1 MMKSFL
7 LISLLAASITVLQS
21 ATVVYV
27 SENASN
33 DPSCLNGGESQP
45 CSNLTLVLDHIR
57 FQSITEV
64 YIRPGHY
71 VLSSNVKLTFEEVE
85 NVLLKGEGE
94 GAVDI
99 ICEGYMSGLSFI
111 NSSNVSIV
119 GLSFVGCGTKHNST
133 SLIFPI
139 QSGLY
144 NFYTF
149 FASLYFESCSNIIL
163 NNLSVSD
170 SLGIAVQF
178 YYTPDVSIIDSN
190 FTNNSM
196 DMYNISGGVYIE
208 FPYCLPG
215 ANCSNTNVP
224 VEHVTNLKYIISGCH
239 FTDNIARNALDN
251 PNRFVFPI
259 QYYHVAFGHGGGLS
273 VFFKGNASDS
283 EVTIDNCT
291 FTNNEAVY
299 GGGLYIEMQ
308 DNSSNNNV
316 IMSGN
321 VFMNNRAVDG
331 SGGGAYL
338 GFIFEKE
345 YSSVSNCSYSIE
357 DTHFTS
363 NTAVHGGG
371 LYYFTTRQ
379 DCADSQTVN
388 SLELTSC
395 TWTQNKAYQ
404 SGAGLHLFAFHGIN
418 KGIIEPVT
426 IFGSIFDKNVIDFRH
441 SGNKVRKGLSFGAIL
456 TDKVPIYFRRSAVF
470 NETIGSSLVAYQS
483 EITFWDNVHAL
494 FFGSRGTFGGAMA
507 LYSFTVVVIHENVT
521 LEFINNTA
529 SRLGGALY
537 VESFGQTSI
546 SNFCFLQYF
555 DFKSRP
561 KKWNA
566 SFIFENNTAD
576 DESNSIYISSIASCL
591 VGRAFGLIHDDGKID
606 VFCWNSETSLWIY
619 NNSKTTSAC
628 KNQIVTAPSNLT
640 TVYNETS
647 NRLKIIPGQKT
658 FMNISAEGDQ
668 GQNVTKNLV
677 LHATSSAPEEVSV
690 DMDINYISNN
700 KIILYQ
706 HNTSVTTA
714 TITIDTI
721 GDITQQVQLYVELIA
736 CPPALTLDPKGKC
749 ICSLGYFADRVAC
762 FDSNFNSSIL
772 RGYWIGLRSKDNTT
786 VVGHCRNCKYTTNNS
801 KNGRL
806 PLGKN
811 FEDVEELLCGANQT
825 GVLCSSCTQGYA
837 PAVNT
842 DDLHCVKCD
851 DKRIIW
857 GSILFIFL
865 DIILP
870 FALLVVIFFSDVPL
884 TSGLLHGPIL
894 FGQMI
899 TTVISLDGDG
909 IITYESIFNQ
919 GATERAEKAYS
930 ILYDLFNAEFFMSL
944 QNYCVSENLPYAG
957 IIALQY
963 LSAFLPV
970 VFVVLVAIVFYCR
983 DAQFNFPIKPNCRKP
998 SCCEKFTWVSYFKNS
1013 PNALATFIL
1022 LSYTKIAVITGYLL
1036 TPASLWTANSGTS
1049 FNYNQLVMYLDGTI
1063 EYSFTRGHYYVYF
1076 ILSMFLGV
1084 PFLIAV
1090 PLFLFCLR
1098 ANAPNK
1104 NGGFFN
1110 HLLHQFQKEFC
1121 ESLNDFITTD
1131 NNEVQVNES
1140 FADSQRDSGIDR
1152 HDQCCHVRYK
1162 ISNENG
1168 NWVCSYQ
1175 QIATRYCKLSF
1186 YTKWSRHDFRWL
1198 AGGFFILRLL
1208 LILPYMLAWNTIIQY
1223 ILQFTVCMI
1232 GGVAIIALR
1241 PYKRKE
1247 HKYVDPNA
1255 IEAGSL
1261 LLLALLIA
1269 LSMYQ
1274 YTYTVTGIPLS
1285 KWAYVLQ
1292 YVLVWIP
1299 LMWFTLIYIRL
1310 IFKRHKEKIK
1320 KCCRKKKEY
1329 RSCKKT
1335 VSGGIDGEL
1344 HEDVSLITN

>member
-7 LISLLAASITVLQS
+7 LISLLAASISVLQS

-57 FQSITEV
+57 SQSNTEV

-71 VLSSNVKLTFEEVE
+71 VLSSNVKLTFEEVD

-99 ICEGYMSGLSFI
+99 TCKGYMSGLSFI

-119 GLSFVGCGTKHNST
+119 GLSFVRCGTEHNST
-133 SLIFPI
+133 SLIFPTRG
-139 QSGLY
+139 SN
-144 NFYTF
+144 NFHTF
-149 FASLYFESCSNIIL
+149 YASLYFENCSTISLDSI
-163 NNLSVSD
+163 SVSD

-190 FTNNSM
+190 FTNNSIG
-196 DMYNISGGVYIE
+196 MYNISGGVYIE

-215 ANCSNTNVP
+215 KSCSNTNVP
-224 VEHVTNLKYIISGCH
+224 IEYVTNSKYVISGCH
-239 FTDNIARNALDN
+239 FTDNVARSALDN
-251 PNRFVFPI
+251 PNRYIFPVK
-259 QYYHVAFGHGGGLS
+259 YFHVAFGHGGGLS
-273 VFFKGNASDS
+273 VFFKGNSSNSDI
-283 EVTIDNCT
+283 TIKDCT

-299 GGGLYIEMQ
+299 GGGVYIEMQ

-338 GFIFEKE
+338 GFTYEEE

-363 NTAVHGGG
+363 NMAIHGGG

-379 DCADSQTVN
+379 DSVDSQTVN

-395 TWTQNKAYQ
+395 TWTHNKAQ

-418 KGIIEPVT
+418 QGIIEPVA
-426 IFGSIFDKNVIDFRH
+426 IIGSTFANNVIKDFDE
-441 SGNKVRKGLSFGAIL
+441 SDRKGLSFGAIL
-456 TDKVPIYFRRSAVF
+456 TDKVPIYFKMSATF
-470 NETIGSSLVAYQS
+470 NSTVGTSLVAYQS
-483 EITFWDNVHAL
+483 KITFWDNVYIL
-494 FFGSRGTFGGAMA
+494 FFGNEGTFGGAMA
-507 LYSFTVVVIHENVT
+507 LYSSTVVVIHENVT

-529 SRLGGALY
+529 SSLGGALY
-537 VESFGQTSI
+537 VESLGQTSI
-546 SNFCFLQYF
+546 PNTCFLQYF
-555 DFKSRP
+555 DFRRSP
-561 KKWNA
+561 IEWNA
-566 SFIFENNTAD
+566 SFIFEDNTAD
-576 DESNSIYISSIASCL
+576 GENNSIYISSVGSCL
-591 VGRAFGLIHDDGKID
+591 LGRAFGVIDEDDISE
-606 VFCWNSETSLWIY
+606 VFCWNNETALWKY
-619 NNSKTTSAC
+619 NDDTTPSAC
-628 KNQIVTAPSNLT
+628 INQIVTAPSKLT
-640 TVYNETS
+640 TVYNY
-647 NRLKIIPGQKT
+647 NNHLKIIPGKKT
-658 FMNISAEGDQ
+658 NMSISAKDDQ
-668 GQNVTKNLV
+668 GQDVTSNLV
-677 LHATSSAPEEVSV
+677 LHATSSAPQEVSV

-700 KIILYQ
+700 EIILYQ
-706 HNTSVTTA
+706 HNTSVTNA
-714 TITIDTI
+714 NITLGTI
-721 GDITQQVQLYVELIA
+721 GEVAQQVQVKITVELVE
-736 CPPALTLDPKGKC
+736 CPPGLTLDSTGKC
-749 ICSLGYFADRVAC
+749 SCSGDFADRVEC
-762 FDSNFNSSIL
+762 SNSNFSSSIL
-772 RGYWIGLRSKDNTT
+772 RGYWIGEYQYQGSTDI
-786 VVGHCRNCKYTTNNS
+786 VVGHCRNCKYMNNGEG
-801 KNGRL
+801 GRL
-806 PLGKN
+806 PLGES
-811 FEDVEELLCGANQT
+811 FTEVEGLLCGPFQT
-825 GVLCSSCTQGYA
+825 GVLCSGCTKGYA
-837 PAVNT
+837 PAFNT
-842 DDLHCVKCD
+842 DEFHCVKCD
-851 DKRIIW
+851 DKRGIAI
-857 GSILFIFL
+857 FIFL
-865 DIILP
+865 DIIFP
-870 FALLVVIFFSDVPL
+870 FVLLVLIFLSDVPL

-899 TTVISLDGDG
+899 TTVISLNGDG
-909 IITYESIFNQ
+909 IITYEGIFHQ
-919 GATERAEKAYS
+919 GATETADKVYS
-930 ILYDLFNAEFFMSL
+930 IFYDLFNAEFFMSL
-944 QNYCVSENLPYAG
+944 QNYCVSKDMPYAG

-963 LSAFLPV
+963 LSAYLPI

-983 DAQFNFPIKPNCRKP
+983 NAHFKYCRIFNCCHKP
-998 SCCEKFTWVSYFKNS
+998 SCLEKFSWPEYFKNS

-1036 TPASLWTANSGTS
+1036 TPASLWTANDSTS
-1049 FNYNQLVMYLDGTI
+1049 YNGRLVMYLDGTI
-1063 EYSFTRGHYYVYF
+1063 DYSLNRGTYTLYF
-1076 ILSMFLGV
+1076 ILSVLLGI

-1090 PLFLFCLR
+1090 PLFLFCFR
-1098 ANAPNK
+1098 ANDPHK

-1110 HLLHQFQKEFC
+1110 HLLNQFQKEFC
-1121 ESLNDFITTD
+1121 ESSDDFTTTD
-1131 NNEVQVNES
+1131 KNEVVQVDEIH
-1140 FADSQRDSGIDR
+1140 ADNHNYYEKDR
-1152 HDQCCHVRYK
+1152 EHIGRCCHMRYK
-1162 ISNENG
+1162 ISNKNG

-1175 QIATRYCKLSF
+1175 QIAKKYCRLSF
-1186 YTKWSRHDFRWL
+1186 YTEWSRHDFRWL

-1232 GGVAIIALR
+1232 GGVAIITLR

-1292 YVLVWIP
+1292 CVFVWIP
-1299 LMWFTLIYIRL
+1299 LLWFTLIYIRL
-1310 IFKRHKEKIK
+1310 IYKRHKEKIK

-1329 RSCKKT
+1329 RPGKKP
-1335 VSGGIDGEL
+1335 VSDGIDGEL
-1344 HEDVSLITN
+1344 HEGVSLITN